1 MAVTA
6 ALVFAV
12 AAGGTLAAQR
22 VQSGVLSLGLNAS
35 ALDIEWKGDST
46 TADSDSEIIKIN
58 DTNIMPGDT
67 YTFDGENYVV
77 QNVQTK
83 DNAVATNLPA
93 YIRVT
98 VTKYWVKD
106 EDASTVKDTSFD
118 KDVAADANLLTLTCN
133 SENGWKEVTSPFGNR
148 TKGETQMFYYLKPVP
163 SGEATTELLKS
174 LELSTAAGNDYTDRQ
189 IYLEA
194 EADAV
199 QYVPGDNELNEQ
211 AILSAWG
218 VKATLN
224 ADGSISAI
232 SN

>member
-35 ALDIEWKGDST
+35 ALDIEWQGDST
-46 TADSDSEIIKIN
+46 TADSDSGAITVK
-58 DTNIMPGDT
+58 DANIMPGDT
-67 YTFDGENYVV
+67 YEFAAADENYSV
-77 QNVQTK
+77 QNLKSVQNDGNTS
-83 DNAVATNLPA
+83 TLPA

-98 VTKYWVKD
+98 VTKYWCESGTDQKD
-106 EDASTVKDTSFD
+106 QN
-118 KDVAADANLLTLTCN
+118 ADAKLITLNCDTDN
-133 SENGWKEVTSPFGNR
+133 WMELQSPFEGR
-148 TKGETQMFYYLKPVP
+148 TKSQTQVFYYKTPLDPD
-163 SGEATTELLKS
+163 EATSKLLQS
-174 LELSTAAGNDYTDRQ
+174 MSLSTEAGNDYMDRQ

-194 EADAV
+194 KADAV

-224 ADGSISAI
+224 ADGSIGSI

>member
-22 VQSGVLSLGLNAS
+22 VNSGVLSLGLNA
-35 ALDIEWKGDST
+35 ATLDIELAAGKTTDSGDI
-46 TADSDSEIIKIN
+46 AIK

-67 YTFDGENYVV
+67 YEFVAADENYSV
-77 QNVQTK
+77 QNLNSVQNNGNTS
-83 DNAVATNLPA
+83 TLPA
-93 YIRVT
+93 YVRVT
-98 VTKYWVKD
+98 VTKYWCESGTDQKD
-106 EDASTVKDTSFD
+106 QD
-118 KDVAADANLLTLTCN
+118 ADAKLITLNCDTD
-133 SENGWKEVTSPFGNR
+133 SWTELQTPFEKRTKSQTQVFYYKTPLDPGEVTSKLLQSMSVG
-148 TKGETQMFYYLKPVP
+148 
-163 SGEATTELLKS
+163 TE
-174 LELSTAAGNDYTDRQ
+174 AGNEYTDRQ

-194 EADAV
+194 VADAV

-218 VKATLN
+218 VEATLN
-224 ADGSISAI
+224 ADGSIATI